1 MIYQNVFVPLPPM
14 RLAAGFGKERF
25 PIIRE
30 PRQAQTDEYT
40 PKNRFSQGR
49 EEIRAAME
57 PKPHGMKHTYKKLK
71 LSCLVVLG
79 GNAGREDHRNGI

>member
-30 PRQAQTDEYT
+30 LRQAQTDEYT
-40 PKNRFSQGR
+40 PKNRFSHCC
-49 EEIRAAME
+49 IAA
-57 PKPHGMKHTYKKLK
+57 
-71 LSCLVVLG
+71 LSDLVIMLTLS
-79 GNAGREDHRNGI
+79 